1 MALLSILVTIA
12 TAGVL
17 TWAGLEKV
25 RTNEDFRI
33 TLTALGLPVPAV
45 WMAAY
50 AMPTAELATAA
61 GLVLLPDQSWPRVA
75 LAALGIIFAA
85 AGGLALR
92 LGRPV
97 ACSCLGATGG
107 GTLGWRQVALL
118 PGWLAAAALLQ
129 WQPVAWT
136 WQDGVQ
142 YLAAVVVV
150 LGAVRGAAVVRAWR
164 SAAGDRTAIA
174 EASVVQR
181 PIFDTSP
188 TDGVTE

>member
-97 ACSCLGATGG
+97 ACSCLGAT
-107 GTLGWRQVALL
+107 
-118 PGWLAAAALLQ
+118 AAAHSAGGRSPCCPGGSPPLPCFNGNQ
-129 WQPVAWT
+129 WP
-136 WQDGVQ
+136 GP
-142 YLAAVVVV
+142 
-150 LGAVRGAAVVRAWR
+150 GK
-164 SAAGDRTAIA
+164 TACN
-174 EASVVQR
+174 
-181 PIFDTSP
+181 T
-188 TDGVTE
+188 